1 MRKMMRKS
9 DSKHSQETP
18 EEELKRLRKEVARL
32 EGKLEAQNQAANA
45 KIVAAKAK
53 MDEMRKELKKKEEP
67 KPVFSKE
74 QWSRILTRLK
84 DIDTQSK

>member
-1 MRKMMRKS
+1 MRKS

-32 EGKLEAQNQAANA
+32 EGKLEAQKQAANA

-53 MDEMRKELKKKEEP
+53 MDEMRKELKKKYYCPLNYKKVSPTSCMPE
-67 KPVFSKE
+67 VG
-74 QWSRILTRLK
+74 LTFC
-84 DIDTQSK
+84 I